1 MTRSSD
7 HSVSREAGFHVDHPD
22 PLSRFYALVREHD
35 RTLLVLLSYNFL
47 TGLLSLAV
55 PLAAQALVNTIAA
68 GMFIQPLVI
77 LTLLLFGGLLIT
89 GFLRVLKLALV
100 ETIQQQT
107 FAEVALKL
115 GRRIPRIEHVVLS
128 EEYMPELVNR
138 FFDVINIQKSWAK
151 LLLDVPAAFLQVLI
165 GLILMAFYSPILL
178 VFDLVIVFCLFVI
191 IFGLGRGGVDTSI
204 SESREKY
211 RVAEWLEELARCE
224 TSFKMC
230 SIPVYLMRKTDMLV
244 VQYIEARRSH
254 FAVILRQSIG
264 SYIFQAFANAGIL
277 GIGGFLVIERQLTL
291 GQLVAAEIIIVV
303 VLSSVEK
310 LIRSIETYFDL
321 VTGLHK
327 VGHVIDLPT
336 ERHQGL
342 DVKWP
347 EHGTAV
353 TVKGLHFS
361 YANDIDIFNDLELSV
376 KPEERMSLVG
386 KSGSGK
392 STLASLICRLQS
404 PSHGSIQ
411 LDKVDVSDISLKN
424 LRKHVALVSDAN
436 EIFEGT
442 IEENI
447 TIGRDF
453 VSYTDVVWALS
464 VTQLDR
470 DMVKFKDGLKT
481 ELVSSG
487 RNLSRGQM
495 QRILIA
501 RAIVERPQVLIL
513 DEAFTGIDE
522 HRKLEIM
529 RAIYDR
535 SNPWTVINISHDIQT
550 ILECDS
556 VSVLDA
562 GRIIETGEPEV
573 LIDEENSAFAS
584 LFSHHIEW
592 KKLGRHPLQ

>member
-1 MTRSSD
+1 MTRSLD
-7 HSVSREAGFHVDHPD
+7 RPIAREAGFHVDHPE
-22 PLSRFYALVREHD
+22 PVARFFALAREHD
-35 RTLLVLLSYNFL
+35 RTLLVLLSYTFL

-151 LLLDVPAAFLQVLI
+151 LLLDVPSAFLQVLI

-178 VFDLVIVFCLFVI
+178 VFDLVIVFCLIVI
-191 IFGLGRGGVDTSI
+191 IFGLGRGGIDTSI

-230 SIPVYLMRKTDMLV
+230 SIPVYLMKKTDLLV
-244 VQYIEARRSH
+244 VQYIQARRSH

-264 SYIFQAFANAGIL
+264 SYLFQAFANAGIL

-291 GQLVAAEIIIVV
+291 GQLVAAEIIVVV
-303 VLSSVEK
+303 VLSSVDK

-347 EHGTAV
+347 DHGTSV

-361 YANDIDIFNDLELSV
+361 YADDVDIFNDLDLSV
-376 KPEERMSLVG
+376 KPEERMALVG

-392 STLASLICRLQS
+392 STLAALICRLQS

-562 GRIIETGEPEV
+562 GRIIEIGDPEV

-592 KKLGRHPLQ
+592 KKLGRKPIQ